1 MVYQQ
6 SKWERQIKPCSQSQS
21 PNSFK
26 CPWTCLHMEEK
37 SAFKRALTQVSSVL
51 NCYLNIRSICVL
63 EYLKQFSSQL
73 VAFDTAANYW
83 RIFCD
88 VLQSAKQKTRQKT
101 QTNSRE
107 CAVRTG
113 NRLWR
118 VGVDETSRFA
128 GQFIQYRFA
137 LYQLLMVSYVPMFS
151 LFSFILESIQNHRAL
166 ILESRWKQRWC

>member
-1 MVYQQ
+1 
-6 SKWERQIKPCSQSQS
+6 
-21 PNSFK
+21 
-26 CPWTCLHMEEK
+26 MEEK
-37 SAFKRALTQVSSVL
+37 SAFKRALTQFSSVL

-107 CAVRTG
+107 CAVQTRNHLYHVLRKTKIPSAWKG
-113 NRLWR
+113 FKSPLLPSEVLWSTPKIILFKCIVFQFR
-118 VGVDETSRFA
+118 VKEKRVEVREEMLWEHEPPGECFA
-128 GQFIQYRFA
+128 H
-137 LYQLLMVSYVPMFS
+137 
-151 LFSFILESIQNHRAL
+151 SFV
-166 ILESRWKQRWC
+166 